1 MPSAARLLATPAAA
15 APAIRSAL
23 VAKLG
28 RIRSRSRGH
37 DGAREFYLDF
47 RPIGRVWSNRGIRIS
62 DEGTARRL
70 LEKIREQVAEGV
82 SVEEVL
88 ARYQPIGATANL
100 MPTWL
105 SRWIELRR
113 REMSAGS
120 LSPNFVRELERLAAP
135 GGQISFFDRIS
146 IHEVTYGRLEDWSIW
161 LADRKQSPKS
171 RRNFLG
177 YMRSFLRW
185 LELRGE
191 IAKAPRVPPVRVE
204 EYEPRIL
211 SITDQDTVLA
221 HIPDE
226 DRGIFLALA
235 HLGLRPGEARAL
247 TVADYRDGWLFVDK
261 AAKSKAAG
269 AEIRGTK
276 TGKPKRLPGER
287 GTRGLDRAARRSRS
301 SLQRCA
307 SLPQSAHR
315 PDVAAQGAPARLESG
330 TRRGRAAA
338 RHALRG
344 HETHNG
350 DGRDPPGCSG
360 ARAATLPGP
369 RLGAVDA
376 PLRPPRRPC
385 ADRSAAA
392 RKDELATSWRQA
404 LRDQTEARSTS

>member
-1 MPSAARLLATPAAA
+1 
-15 APAIRSAL
+15 
-23 VAKLG
+23 
-28 RIRSRSRGH
+28 
-37 DGAREFYLDF
+37 
-47 RPIGRVWSNRGIRIS
+47 
-62 DEGTARRL
+62 
-70 LEKIREQVAEGV
+70 
-82 SVEEVL
+82 
-88 ARYQPIGATANL
+88 
-100 MPTWL
+100 
-105 SRWIELRR
+105 
-113 REMSAGS
+113 MS
-120 LSPNFVRELERLAAP
+120 
-135 GGQISFFDRIS
+135 
-146 IHEVTYGRLEDWSIW
+146 
-161 LADRKQSPKS
+161 
-171 RRNFLG
+171 
-177 YMRSFLRW
+177 
-185 LELRGE
+185 
-191 IAKAPRVPPVRVE
+191 VRVE

-247 TVADYRDGWLFVDK
+247 TVGDYRDGWLFVDK

-344 HETHNG
+344 HETHDG
-350 DGRDPPGCSG
+350 DGRDPPRCSG
-360 ARAATLPGP
+360 ARAAALPGSC
-369 RLGAVDA
+369 LGAVYA

-392 RKDELATSWRQA
+392 RKGELATTRRQA
-404 LRDQTEARSTS
+404 LRDQSQTRSDTRRWARLDSNQGPSGYEPAYFPSNLLSCQPFWLSSFLKIKNAFPRHFPGKRH